1 MNTFQIST
9 KYQLQEEIDFGDDIH
24 REIDALTQLADGYG
38 VASQGLPSDHRHA
51 IKA

>member
-24 REIDALTQLADGYG
+24 QETDARTQLADRYG
-38 VASQGLPSDHRHA
+38 GAS
-51 IKA
+51 